1 MEVGNSQ
8 VGQGG
13 AESSN
18 KSSLTILTESSKKH
32 SPTNGGTEKTL
43 IPPVPSSESGKLN
56 NETTDMALFV
66 RTSAET
72 LSDWNRQRIVE
83 ALLRETN
90 IDQDTAQR
98 VSREVEEFIL
108 ASKISL
114 VTAPLIREL
123 VDAKLIEY
131 GLEEARKMH
140 TRLGVP
146 LYDVDQLILHP
157 NRENANVPHGPEAT
171 NLTLAERIKKEYA
184 LLNVFSQDVGDAH
197 MRGDLHLHDLG
208 FIDRPYCSGQS
219 LEYIKKF
226 GLSLPNSLSMAK
238 PARHPEVLLAH
249 MVKFAAALQS
259 NFAGAIGW
267 DSVNLFFA
275 PYLEGLSDRE
285 VKQLAQMLI
294 YEFSQQAVARG
305 GQAIFTDIN
314 LYWEV
319 PKHFEGVMAIGPNGE
334 FTGKTYGE
342 YLEQSQRF
350 VWSLFDVF
358 REGDAV
364 GRPFFFPKPL
374 VHITEKFFQTPGHM
388 DFLHHICDV
397 ASERGNTYFV
407 FDRANT
413 AKISE
418 CCRLSF
424 KLEKSDLDDAH
435 YPWRMRYSA
444 LQNVTLNLP
453 RIAYQ
458 CGGDDT
464 RLFAK
469 INEAFN
475 MAVRA
480 HLQKKDFLERLL
492 ALGDNGPL
500 ALLTMKKDGQSYL
513 RMNRATFLVG
523 MVGLNEMVQVHR
535 GEELHESDEALKFGL
550 KVIAYMK
557 LLAGKMSQK
566 YNLRFILEQTP
577 AESTAYRFA
586 KLDLR
591 DYSPLSGKVVKG
603 DVARGEVYYTNSTY
617 LNVGTLLNPIDR
629 VRKEGLFHPL
639 IEAGSLTHIWLGESR
654 PSKESLANFVTKV
667 FRQSQNDQIAFSPE
681 FTTCT
686 TCGRTARGLSA
697 QCPYCGS
704 TEVEGIT
711 RITGYFTKISSWNKG
726 KLGELRDRHRSGEY
740 FGAPAPS
747 GATSQ
752 PA

>member
-1 MEVGNSQ
+1 MGFSDPQ
-8 VGQGG
+8 VDP
-13 AESSN
+13 A
-18 KSSLTILTESSKKH
+18 KSFHPQQQS
-32 SPTNGGTEKTL
+32 
-43 IPPVPSSESGKLN
+43 IPFKIV

-66 RTSAET
+66 RTSSET
-72 LSDWNRQRIVE
+72 LADWNRQRIVD
-83 ALLRETN
+83 ALLRETT
-90 IDQDTAQR
+90 IDRDTAER
-98 VSREVEEFIL
+98 ISREVEEQII
-108 ASKISL
+108 ASRISL

-123 VDAKLIEY
+123 VDAKLIEL
-131 GLEEARKMH
+131 GLEEARRMH

-184 LLNVFSQDVGDAH
+184 LLNVFSQEIGDAH
-197 MRGDLHLHDLG
+197 MRGELHLHDLG

-238 PARHPEVLLAH
+238 PAKHAEVLLAH

-267 DSVNLFFA
+267 DAVNLFFA
-275 PYLEGLSDRE
+275 PYLEELSDRE
-285 VKQLAQMLI
+285 VHQLAQMLI

-319 PKHFEGVMAIGPNGE
+319 PRHFEDVPAIGPGGE
-334 FTGKTYGE
+334 FTGKTYAQ
-342 YLEQSQRF
+342 YQEQAQRF
-350 VWSLFDVF
+350 VWALFDVY
-358 REGDAV
+358 RDGDAV

-397 ASERGNTYFV
+397 AAEKGNTYFV
-407 FDRANT
+407 FDRGST

-424 KLEKSDLDDAH
+424 KLEQSDLEDARQ
-435 YPWRMRYSA
+435 PWRMRYCA

-458 CGGDDT
+458 CGGDDPK
-464 RLFAK
+464 LFAK
-469 INEAFN
+469 INE
-475 MAVRA
+475 MMMKAVRA
-480 HLQKKDFLERLL
+480 HLEKRAFLEKLL
-492 ALGDNGPL
+492 ALGENGPL
-500 ALLTMKKDGQSYL
+500 ALLTMKKDGEPYL
-513 RMNRATFLVG
+513 RMQRVTNLIG
-523 MVGLNEMVQVHR
+523 MVGLNELVQIHR
-535 GEELHESDEALKFGL
+535 GEQLHHSDAAMKFGL

-557 LLAGKMSQK
+557 LLAEKLGQK
-566 YNLRFILEQTP
+566 HNMRLVLEQTP

-591 DYSPLSGKVVKG
+591 DFSPQSGYVVKG
-603 DVARGEVYYTNSTY
+603 DISRGEVYYTNSTY
-617 LNVGTLLNPIDR
+617 LNVGTPINPIDR
-629 VRKEGLFHPL
+629 VRREGLFHPL
-639 IEAGSLTHIWLGESR
+639 IEAGALTHIWLGEAR
-654 PSKESLANFVTKV
+654 PSKESLANFVIKV
-667 FRQSQNDQIAFSPE
+667 FRNSQNDQIAFSPE
-681 FTTCT
+681 FTACT
-686 TCGRTARGLSA
+686 ACGRTARGLNA
-697 QCPYCGS
+697 QCVYCGS
-704 TEVEGIT
+704 TQIEGIT

-726 KLGELRDRHRSGEY
+726 KLGELRDRYRNPGHFSEPEALNRKIETENPRTMVQGT
-740 FGAPAPS
+740 AR
-747 GATSQ
+747 ATV
-752 PA
+752 